1 MFEKVHPEHT
11 TFIETKRKERD
22 ERREARLR
30 EQAAICIQRFEL
42 LIRHIM
48 STIETAKPDI
58 SFLALALRKATLLD
72 WISVTKWIFVY
83 TLHYLSELDP
93 CTPSGSRLLSLFL
106 SFLLVVTDYS
116 CWSFYDEKLKS
127 SMQQLNAVLLDHM
140 IQYQLYEKLHLLL
153 CKGLARHT
161 PAFTS
166 TSLTGLFT
174 LAVRP
179 LLYSNFNKSKLIIFT
194 SQILTVPGLILH
206 VSSMMN
212 ESYDIIV
219 KERLCSKVILLYHN
233 HAEEL
238 ELLVSSVEG
247 PYVLCFIGQSPNLI
261 QLSLLEEE
269 VIALHCSEFCVV
281 LSKLMRHLSNYVG
294 SKKSNLSSW
303 HPILGWFAQPLDNS
317 LQSAMLFVTKQLRL
331 LWNNR
336 MVRLLFGDLYAQTEL
351 DEIAGASS
359 GASSSAKTHSGT
371 APKSG
376 RSHIEL
382 YAGRVRHELTHF
394 FNQLAG
400 GKLGK
405 SKKHSN
411 SLSLY
416 GPHTSLYGPQDLPR
430 SLKAVCMLYCF
441 NVGSLREIKN
451 DILAGL
457 SLGDLLPR
465 LWRLIARC
473 GSVVDWVKILTDSNP
488 VWHLEPHASHLMHIF
503 TAAASNLLSILDDV
517 ELFQLNKSF
526 SVDELCS
533 MGTFFNHLVYETVM
547 AVPDPWKLCS
557 GSGTNAKDA
566 STTKAEC
573 SPSPLS
579 VTTFPDLFSM
589 CLRLLS
595 IIHERD
601 SRYQFTPANFW
612 LLSNLRIS
620 TLLADLRKPKP
631 HALFLLK
638 NVPHIIPH
646 KERVL
651 LFRDR
656 VRDDKASLG
665 VQTRMNWLTDDGP
678 VGAVITVHRNRLV
691 EDGYQQLANL
701 NSSQLRMKI
710 RVQFV
715 NEMGLDEVGIDLDGV
730 FKEFLEET
738 LHRVFDPSLNLFRV
752 TSDQRLYPSPS
763 SHVQDNHLML
773 FEFLGK
779 MLAKAIYE
787 GIVVDVPFAN
797 FFLTQLLGREKAGC
811 YSFLDEL
818 ATLDKELYKSLS
830 YIKVSGCY
838 TISSF
843 GYSTEISLDEV
854 PIVFLHT
861 FYPISSIFNYRI
873 SYVHR
878 VAHFRMYKQ
887 IRAQTA
893 SFIRGFYSILNPDW
907 LAMFSPP
914 ELQKLISGD
923 SISVNIE
930 DLKYH
935 YDGDVADL
943 EFTYSYAEDSLGQM
957 VVHDLCPGGR
967 YITVTNDLKQNTR
980 YSGGF
985 HSNHRV
991 IKWLWDILRRD
1002 FSDAERGLFL
1012 KFVTSCS
1019 RPPLLGFAN
1028 LEPPFCIRC
1037 VQYTN
1042 EDQDVGDTL
1051 GSVLKGFFGVGG
1063 RREEISRL
1071 PTTSTCFNLL
1081 KLPNYS
1087 SRSVLRDKLRYA
1099 IHSHAGFELS

>member
-30 EQAAICIQRFEL
+30 EQAAICIQRNWRGFRDRKLVLHRFRTQFDQCLVPDSAVVELLRAIKYLLFKFSPQHDKQRFEL

-179 LLYSNFNKSKLIIFT
+179 LLYSDFDKSKLIVFT

-212 ESYDIIV
+212 ESYDVIV
-219 KERLCSKVILLYHN
+219 KERLCSKIILLYHN

-247 PYVLCFIGQSPNLI
+247 PYVLCFIANLI

-317 LQSAMLFVTKQLRL
+317 LQSAMPFVTKQLRL

-359 GASSSAKTHSGT
+359 GASSSAKNHSGT

-394 FNQLAG
+394 FNHLAG

-411 SLSLY
+411 SFSLY

-533 MGTFFNHLVYETVM
+533 MGTFFNHLVYETVT

-830 YIKVSGCY
+830 YIK
-838 TISSF
+838 
-843 GYSTEISLDEV
+843 
-854 PIVFLHT
+854 
-861 FYPISSIFNYRI
+861 
-873 SYVHR
+873 
-878 VAHFRMYKQ
+878 
-887 IRAQTA
+887 
-893 SFIRGFYSILNPDW
+893 
-907 LAMFSPP
+907 
-914 ELQKLISGD
+914 
-923 SISVNIE
+923 
-930 DLKYH
+930 H